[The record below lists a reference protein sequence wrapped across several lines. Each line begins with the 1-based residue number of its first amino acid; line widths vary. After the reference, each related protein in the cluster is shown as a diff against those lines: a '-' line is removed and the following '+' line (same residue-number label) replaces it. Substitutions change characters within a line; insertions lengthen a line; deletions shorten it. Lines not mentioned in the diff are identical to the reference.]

1 MQPAVKG
8 ETLKNILLEIITEM
22 ENLKAGGLLTPA
34 GPVSG
39 MNPAMASKLKEIK
52 SKLGSILSKKVDIA
66 S

>member
-39 MNPAMASKLKEIK
+39 MNSVMSAKLEDIK
-52 SKLGSILSKKVDIA
+52 KRLGSILSTKVEIA